1 MNDPKERS
9 APQGESRRRIP
20 IVRKVLP
27 DAALP
32 TECDLVMKGG
42 ITSGIVYPRAIA
54 EFARRFRLRSIGG
67 ASAGA
72 IAAAAAAAA
81 QYGRNHGHDRF
92 DELERLPE
100 WLAGDEGSTQT
111 RLLRLFQPQAA
122 LRPLYRWL
130 LGGLS
135 TTTYSRWRTALR
147 WAGGAAL
154 RFPFAAV
161 VALLLVLA
169 IFGGLRWFA
178 ALPFWP
184 LSNVGVVLLGVLAVF
199 ALMLGGCVGVLRALT
214 RTVPRHFYGICD
226 GMQHDADGAPALTPW
241 LHGLLQRLAGRDGGG
256 TPLTF
261 GDLWGGATP
270 TGRRKGHPAA
280 TRSSK
285 RDIDLRVMT
294 TALSQGRP
302 YSLPFEPKDRFHF
315 DEAEFRQLFPGDV
328 VDWMLAHPA
337 TIRDPRMQ
345 LPTLHPLPDMEHLP
359 ILVAARMS
367 LSFPLLICAVPL
379 YRSNPVTRRIERIW
393 FSDGGLCS
401 NFPVHYFD
409 APLPSR
415 PTFAINL
422 TDDVFLPRDREPAE
436 PDDFVFVPEHNAGG
450 QDHHVVDLEPKGRP
464 RLGGFIGALLETLHN
479 WTDNTQLRVPGFRDR
494 VAHVRLR
501 RNEGG
506 LNLRMQRE
514 LILQLAERGRHAAK
528 RLVGAFFPRAEYD
541 HDTTWQNH
549 RWVRFRTSFALLEE
563 ALAGVLASH
572 RRFEGQDT
580 SIEALHAEP
589 PSYPYTPP
597 QAQRSLAAYGKIIAL
612 ARELARLRGRRGSV
626 FDPPSSPAP
635 KPRSQLRIRPRM

>member
-9 APQGESRRRIP
+9 APHRESRRRIP

-27 DAALP
+27 DGALP

-81 QYGRNHGHDRF
+81 QYGRNNGCDRF
-92 DELERLPE
+92 DELEQLPE
-100 WLAGDEGSTQT
+100 WLAGDEGMPHT
-111 RLLRLFQPQAA
+111 RLLRLFQPRQR

-135 TTTYSRWRTALR
+135 ESTYSRWRTALR
-147 WAGGAAL
+147 WALLAAR
-154 RFPFAAV
+154 RFPLPALAGLV
-161 VALLLVLA
+161 IALAMVA
-169 IFGGLRWFA
+169 GLRGCA
-178 ALPFWP
+178 GLPLWP
-184 LSNVGVVLLGVLAVF
+184 SSHTGVVLLGALGVL
-199 ALMLGGCVGVLRALT
+199 ALMLGGCAGVLRALT

-226 GMQHDADGAPALTPW
+226 GMPHDADGAPALTPW
-241 LHGLLQRLAGRDGGG
+241 LHGLLQRLAGRDRSGA
-256 TPLTF
+256 PLTF
-261 GDLWGGATP
+261 GDLWGPAGTPRGRRRHPGATR
-270 TGRRKGHPAA
+270 TSA
-280 TRSSK
+280 

-315 DEAEFRQLFPGDV
+315 DETEFRQLFPADV
-328 VDWMLAHPA
+328 VDWLLAHPA
-337 TIRDPRMQ
+337 AVRDARMR
-345 LPTLHPLPDMEHLP
+345 LPGLHPLPEMEHLP

-379 YRSNPVTRRIERIW
+379 YRCHPVTREKERVW

-436 PDDFVFVPEHNAGG
+436 PGDFVFVPEHNAGG

-528 RLVGAFFPRAEYD
+528 RLVGAFFPRAEYE

-549 RWVRFRTSFALLEE
+549 RWVRFRTSFTLLEE

-572 RRFEGQDT
+572 RRFAGQDT